1 MIHERPWEFSR
12 NLCFQEVAVF
22 GNTVETHNCSS
33 TPGQ

>member
-1 MIHERPWEFSR
+1 MNHERAREFPH

-22 GNTVETHNCSS
+22 GNTVETHTGSS